1 MLGFDGASSYNA
13 LRSKVSLRITNRFPQ
28 LALLQQDPT
37 LDLCDGT
44 PIPPPS
50 LGLSV
55 GLPCRKVCER
65 CCVTFLNQINNIV
78 YIVSPEKLLDAVDG
92 VYSGRNQSLSVQT
105 MISLVVALV
114 DDSSQHTMVAS
125 IQMEAVIEQ
134 GSIESVQAIIL
145 MVRCN
150 TTTTE

>member
-1 MLGFDGASSYNA
+1 M
-13 LRSKVSLRITNRFPQ
+13 
-28 LALLQQDPT
+28 
-37 LDLCDGT
+37 
-44 PIPPPS
+44 
-50 LGLSV
+50 
-55 GLPCRKVCER
+55 
-65 CCVTFLNQINNIV
+65 TFLNQINNIV